1 MRSLYKK
8 LLLFFLIVLILIP
21 QSVPSAEERD
31 SSQKRVVN
39 FAFISLYSPR
49 MMYEKYQPLMDY
61 LSENTPYR
69 FELKLGW
76 DYRDVINYLKNGSA
90 DIALLGAATYLEAK
104 KEFNVMPILTP
115 LASDRT
121 PIYRS
126 AIVTRKDNNN
136 DITNLSDL
144 KGKTFAFASRRSTSG
159 YLVPLY
165 YIYKA
170 GVRLD
175 DLSGYCNQD
184 YHDAVAREVMKGR
197 CKVGA
202 MLHSVSL
209 RYSKDLRII
218 FVSDPI
224 PGLPI
229 VVRGDASPEFVK
241 SVKKA
246 FLALNP
252 DNPAHQ
258 NILQAWDEEMNYGFA
273 EINDTHLNPIREMIN
288 YLSERGVKVIP

>member
-1 MRSLYKK
+1 MKK
-8 LLLFFLIVLILIP
+8 LSKNLILFLLLFLMLMLP
-21 QSVPSAEERD
+21 APSAEERD
-31 SSQKRVVN
+31 ASKKKVVN

-49 MMYEKYQPLMDY
+49 IMYEKYQPLMDY

-76 DYRDVINYLKNGSA
+76 DYKDIINYLKNGSA

-104 KEFNVMPILTP
+104 KEFDVMPILAS
-115 LASDRT
+115 LDSDRMPT
-121 PIYRS
+121 YRS
-126 AIVTRKDNNN
+126 AIVTRKDNN
-136 DITNLSDL
+136 DIISLSDL

-165 YIYKA
+165 YLYKA
-170 GVRLD
+170 GVRLED
-175 DLSGYCNQD
+175 FSGYCNQD
-184 YHDAVAREVMKGR
+184 YHDAVAKEVMKGR
-197 CKVGA
+197 CRVGA
-202 MLHSVSL
+202 MLHSVAL

-218 FVSDPI
+218 FISDPI

-229 VVRGDASPEFVK
+229 VVRGNTSPEFVK
-241 SVKKA
+241 SIKNA

-258 NILQAWDEEMNYGFA
+258 KILQAWDEEMNYGFT
-273 EINDTHLNPIREMIN
+273 EVNDTHFNPIREMVN
-288 YLSERGVKVIP
+288 YLREMGVKVIP